1 MTPGHQNEPMFFWHV
16 PLLVDVQMKIKIT
29 RKLTGLLGRQLTK
42 IITTTAQ
49 QNPKTAVAFGFKGF
63 GGFLVAV
70 AQMLLLHNTFE
81 FGCNTNFYFLKMIL
95 KKSELSKVPNFNF

>member
-1 MTPGHQNEPMFFWHV
+1 MACAS
-16 PLLVDVQMKIKIT
+16 LLVDVQMKIKIT

-81 FGCNTNFYFLKMIL
+81 IGCNTNFYFLKLIS
-95 KKSELSKVPNFNF
+95 KKWTIHKISFEI

>member
-1 MTPGHQNEPMFFWHV
+1 MACAS
-16 PLLVDVQMKIKIT
+16 LLVDVQMKIKIT

-63 GGFLVAV
+63 GGFYVVAV

-81 FGCNTNFYFLKMIL
+81 IGCNTNFYFLKLIL
-95 KKSELSKVPNFNF
+95 KNGLFIKFPSQFRFLTENLNFLN

>member
-1 MTPGHQNEPMFFWHV
+1 
-16 PLLVDVQMKIKIT
+16 MKIKIT

-63 GGFLVAV
+63 GGFYVVAV
-70 AQMLLLHNTFE
+70 AQMLLLHNTLTLGVALTFV
-81 FGCNTNFYFLKMIL
+81 F
-95 KKSELSKVPNFNF
+95 